1 MKSFSSV
8 ACLLCLVGC
17 AVARSDDHPVGK
29 VIKMLEGLKAKAI
42 MEGKQEENAYQKF
55 AYWCKDSIKTLKTAI
70 EEQNERISVLE
81 DLIAGKTKEKEVL
94 EEEIETLENEIAER
108 EAAVEKANKEREA
121 EHKLYQE
128 AIKDLDL
135 TIEAVDVALEAVS
148 KSYAKTEGGASLLQA
163 QKQVKKVIALI
174 SVFSS
179 TTDTQLDALSR
190 FVQPNEIEEDDVK
203 KPIEEAEEAE
213 KEPLL
218 AEGDRAAHVDVYKF
232 KSGNVI
238 ELLKGLRLKFQDDK
252 LKTVKEETNAANG
265 HELAM
270 QAQGNAIAAAK
281 HSKDKKENTLA
292 QVEKVLAEANAEL
305 EATQADK
312 KADSKSLKDTTESCE
327 TKKSEWDERSET
339 RKLEIEAMDQ
349 AMKILAKATGTTTEA
364 PSNPVPPPNPVA
376 SEEESFLQIASFLQT
391 HDNPK
396 RSALAV
402 IRQAAKDHHSR
413 ALERLAQEVSSHLG
427 PEEKQ
432 LGKEVF
438 TDVNNMIEQMIF
450 RLMDEQKQ
458 EDEHKAWCD
467 KELSMTN
474 TMKED
479 KEDKVAE
486 LKAEIATQ
494 TAEVAQLTEDIKA
507 ADLMIAEIVKFKAE
521 ATEVRE
527 IGKAENKA
535 AVEDAKLAQKAI
547 ADATAVL
554 TDFYKESG
562 EIAKKPWEFI
572 QKPVELPENPA
583 TWDSSYTGVSDPD
596 KQPTGI
602 ISVLETCMADYAK
615 MEAETK
621 AQEAADQKSY
631 EQAMS
636 DNDVEMAERK
646 QESEMKSNEKKRRV
660 GKIDSLNSQL
670 KDTSNELYKTNQYL
684 KDLQPACVTGDST
697 YEARKAARTQEV
709 EALQNAQ
716 KILEDAFNKE
726 VEEVEA
732 TNAVGFLRRHSH

>member
-1 MKSFSSV
+1 
-8 ACLLCLVGC
+8 
-17 AVARSDDHPVGK
+17 
-29 VIKMLEGLKAKAI
+29 
-42 MEGKQEENAYQKF
+42 
-55 AYWCKDSIKTLKTAI
+55 
-70 EEQNERISVLE
+70 
-81 DLIAGKTKEKEVL
+81 
-94 EEEIETLENEIAER
+94 
-108 EAAVEKANKEREA
+108 
-121 EHKLYQE
+121 
-128 AIKDLDL
+128 
-135 TIEAVDVALEAVS
+135 
-148 KSYAKTEGGASLLQA
+148 
-163 QKQVKKVIALI
+163 
-174 SVFSS
+174 
-179 TTDTQLDALSR
+179 
-190 FVQPNEIEEDDVK
+190 
-203 KPIEEAEEAE
+203 
-213 KEPLL
+213 
-218 AEGDRAAHVDVYKF
+218 
-232 KSGNVI
+232 
-238 ELLKGLRLKFQDDK
+238 
-252 LKTVKEETNAANG
+252 
-265 HELAM
+265 
-270 QAQGNAIAAAK
+270 
-281 HSKDKKENTLA
+281 
-292 QVEKVLAEANAEL
+292 
-305 EATQADK
+305 
-312 KADSKSLKDTTESCE
+312 
-327 TKKSEWDERSET
+327 
-339 RKLEIEAMDQ
+339 
-349 AMKILAKATGTTTEA
+349 
-364 PSNPVPPPNPVA
+364 
-376 SEEESFLQIASFLQT
+376 
-391 HDNPK
+391 
-396 RSALAV
+396 
-402 IRQAAKDHHSR
+402 
-413 ALERLAQEVSSHLG
+413 
-427 PEEKQ
+427 
-432 LGKEVF
+432 
-438 TDVNNMIEQMIF
+438 MIEQMIF

-474 TMKED
+474 KMKDE

-621 AQEAADQKSY
+621 AQEAADQKAY

-660 GKIDSLNSQL
+660 GKIESLNSQL
-670 KDTSNELYKTNQYL
+670 KETSNELYKTNQYL

-709 EALQNAQ
+709 QALQQAQ